1 MLAHPKE
8 QSLMCVQGFHSKL
21 RMGWTWSLACFTT
34 VYRYCSIPQ
43 DLAGRCLFVFERA
56 EGVNNVW
63 DKLSAASKV

>member
-1 MLAHPKE
+1 MCSGFPFKTSNGLDMVTRLLHHRIPVLHP
-8 QSLMCVQGFHSKL
+8 GPKL
-21 RMGWTWSLACFTT
+21 
-34 VYRYCSIPQ
+34 SIPQ